1 MKKILLAED
10 DLDLGGMLRRFL
22 ELNKFE
28 VTWAKD
34 GEEAL
39 ALFKEGTYDI
49 CILDIMMPKLD
60 GFTVAKKIVDINP
73 EVPFLFLTARKT
85 QEDKVKGLR
94 LGADDYV
101 VKPFEA
107 EELILRL
114 KNIIK
119 RTHQQFSPQEAPP
132 ENKLIPIGTYMF
144 DFTNLELQHN
154 NKRYKQLTEKEAR
167 LIYFLYSN
175 RDQLIRRDDILA
187 HVWSK
192 NDFFSGR
199 SMDVFI
205 SRIRKYFKED
215 PNVTITSVRGIGL
228 EFTINTNLIS
238 KQ

>member
-10 DLDLGGMLRRFL
+10 DLDLGGMLKRYL
-22 ELNKFE
+22 ELNKFN

-34 GEEAL
+34 GEEGL
-39 ALFKEGTYDI
+39 TLFKEGSYDI
-49 CILDIMMPKLD
+49 CILDVMMPKMD
-60 GFTVAKKIVDINP
+60 GFTLAKKIVDINP

-85 QEDKVKGLR
+85 QDDKVKGLR

-119 RTHQQFSPQEAPP
+119 RTHQQFSIQELPQK
-132 ENKLIPIGTYMF
+132 NTLISIGAYTF
-144 DFTNLELQHN
+144 DFTNLELQFK

-167 LIYFLYSN
+167 LIYYLYSN
-175 RDQLIRRDDILA
+175 RDQLIRRDEILA

-215 PNVTITSVRGIGL
+215 PKVAITSVRGIGL
-228 EFTINTNLIS
+228 EFTINNNL
-238 KQ
+238 KPKK